1 MAELWNHENQKWDTV
16 PVDHD
21 GTKALINGEFVP
33 AYVSTYNSV
42 GGPKAVLMSWDEECG
57 MYTPWNTWFGAK
69 DMDSA
74 WKDALS
80 WAMAEEIPAI
90 RNAA

>member
-1 MAELWNHENQKWDTV
+1 MAQLWNTENQEWDTV
-16 PVDHD
+16 DIDHD
-21 GTKALINGEFVP
+21 GTKMLINDEFVP
-33 AYVSTYNSV
+33 AYVSTYNSI
-42 GGPKAVLMSWDEECG
+42 GGPKAVLMSWEEELG

-69 DMDSA
+69 DADAA

-80 WAMAEEIPAI
+80 WAMAEELPAI